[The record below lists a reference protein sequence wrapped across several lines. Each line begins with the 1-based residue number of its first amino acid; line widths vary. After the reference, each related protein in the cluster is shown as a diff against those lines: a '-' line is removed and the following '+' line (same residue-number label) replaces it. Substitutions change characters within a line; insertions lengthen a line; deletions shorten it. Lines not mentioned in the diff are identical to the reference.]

1 MPSVIPYL
9 PRGVF
14 DESTARL
21 MGQAFDAACKELS
34 ADQRTDDVR
43 AAVAKRIIAAAN
55 KGVRNI
61 ARLRNAG
68 LRGIDRTG
76 SSAASA
82 YDK

>member
-68 LRGIDRTG
+68 LRDRTG

-82 YDK
+82 YGK